1 MVQCQLQP
9 VPGETILVV
18 IGRIREMRR
27 IRPEVCPQTLHPVL
41 RRPSQSS
48 DDTRQSSHEACREER
63 ACLGNRRC
71 HNSQTHRPDRRL
83 GNQQVS
89 QSPRCDYNK
98 TVENNNPVPG
108 RYSEKIA
115 DAEIDVLEL
124 DSTGNAQCIKH

>member
-1 MVQCQLQP
+1 MQFQLQP

-27 IRPEVCPQTLHPVL
+27 IRPEVFPQTY
-41 RRPSQSS
+41 RP
-48 DDTRQSSHEACREER
+48 DGR
-63 ACLGNRRC
+63 LGNR
-71 HNSQTHRPDRRL
+71 
-83 GNQQVS
+83 QVS

-115 DAEIDVLEL
+115 DTEIDVLITSL
-124 DSTGNAQCIKH
+124 SADNRCQPAAWFPFHDTYNADDCGH